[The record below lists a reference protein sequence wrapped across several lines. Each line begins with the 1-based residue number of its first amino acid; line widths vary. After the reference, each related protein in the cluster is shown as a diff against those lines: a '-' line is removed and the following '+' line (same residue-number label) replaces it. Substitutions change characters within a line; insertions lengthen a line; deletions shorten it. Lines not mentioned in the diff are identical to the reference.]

1 MNEIVSSLLEFLPLS
16 ASLLGLI
23 VSILSVFIELRN
35 VRKQYN
41 ARKSVQIKIN
51 SRKIELDGYTE
62 EEVIELLER
71 ALSGGKQT
79 QTDSS
84 EESSASKAQQ

>member
-1 MNEIVSSLLEFLPLS
+1 MNAIVSSLLDFLPLS

-23 VSILSVFIELRN
+23 VSILSVFVELRI

-41 ARKSVQIKIN
+41 TRKNVQIKIN
-51 SRKIELDGYTE
+51 NRKIELDGYTE

-71 ALSGGKQT
+71 ALSMEKQT
-79 QTDSS
+79 QDDGTEKTSV
-84 EESSASKAQQ
+84 SKAQQ